1 MPRLLHGEVVRVNTA
16 EFAAA
21 VLAVNNPEA
30 AAAVAAAL
38 RDDLRNFDFLF
49 PDLQDDPANLLP
61 EASPDTRDALVALG
75 RTMSDAFDVPPPLP
89 AGNDPGDTGIPGDPN
104 KPGIPAAYT
113 YFGQFIDHDIT
124 LEGSSSGTGLGAGD
138 LTALF
143 APEVAPLSVQ
153 TIREVLLNLRTATL
167 DLDSVYG
174 PPAPRHATNGDK
186 MRLGKVTTIS
196 STAPG
201 CTPSPAQ
208 GQFCRPE
215 LAPGQPKDDENDL
228 PREAKSTVLERD
240 RAAII

>member
-16 EFAAA
+16 EVAAA

-49 PDLQDDPANLLP
+49 PDLQNDPANLLP
-61 EASPDTRDALVALG
+61 EASPDTRDALVELG
-75 RTMSDAFDVPPPLP
+75 RTMLDIFDP
-89 AGNDPGDTGIPGDPN
+89 NQPGDAD
-104 KPGIPAAYT
+104 IPAAYT

-124 LEGSSSGTGLGAGD
+124 LEASSTGLGQGAGN
-138 LTALF
+138 LTDLF
-143 APEVAPLSVQ
+143 AREVAPLSVQ
-153 TIREVLLNLRTATL
+153 TIREVLLNLRTASL
-167 DLDSVYG
+167 DLDNVYG
-174 PPAPRHATNGDK
+174 PPAPRDATNGAK
-186 MRLGKVTTIS
+186 MRLGKVTPIS

-215 LAPGQPKDDENDL
+215 LAPGQPKDDDNDL

-240 RAAII
+240 RAAIIGDPRN